1 MRVLNLIKVG
11 SKGSRVKPTAK
22 VCLVDVWYIQFI
34 DEEVFFIGKVFLLH
48 DLYFWVIQRSEGF
61 WFLLV
66 LYIQVKL
73 ALQKVKADKIQL
85 ESDNK
90 SVSEQLNEMKS
101 LVGTYSNRIVEL
113 ETLLQT
119 HENENKETSNLMEKL
134 KNLHNEHCNEL
145 NQQIDNLRKQVEEKS
160 ELIIQL
166 EKKLRE
172 MLNEDKMKDINFN
185 ELREYANKLELLVE
199 EKRDMIEKYEE
210 QNKVPFVFCL
220 FWQNWM

>member
-1 MRVLNLIKVG
+1 
-11 SKGSRVKPTAK
+11 
-22 VCLVDVWYIQFI
+22 
-34 DEEVFFIGKVFLLH
+34 
-48 DLYFWVIQRSEGF
+48 
-61 WFLLV
+61 
-66 LYIQVKL
+66 
-73 ALQKVKADKIQL
+73 
-85 ESDNK
+85 
-90 SVSEQLNEMKS
+90 
-101 LVGTYSNRIVEL
+101 
-113 ETLLQT
+113 
-119 HENENKETSNLMEKL
+119 MEKL

-185 ELREYANKLELLVE
+185 ELREYTNKLELLVE

-220 FWQNWM
+220 F

>member
-1 MRVLNLIKVG
+1 M
-11 SKGSRVKPTAK
+11 
-22 VCLVDVWYIQFI
+22 
-34 DEEVFFIGKVFLLH
+34 
-48 DLYFWVIQRSEGF
+48 
-61 WFLLV
+61 
-66 LYIQVKL
+66 KL
-73 ALQKVKADKIQL
+73 ALQKVKADKLQL

-90 SVSEQLNEMKS
+90 SVSEQLDEMKS
-101 LVGTYSNRIVEL
+101 LVKAYSNRIIEL

-119 HENENKETSNLMEKL
+119 HESENKETSNLMEKL

-172 MLNEDKMKDINFN
+172 MLNEDKTKDINFN
-185 ELREYANKLELLVE
+185 ELREYTNKLELLVE
-199 EKRDMIEKYEE
+199 EKRVMLEKYEE

-220 FWQNWM
+220 F